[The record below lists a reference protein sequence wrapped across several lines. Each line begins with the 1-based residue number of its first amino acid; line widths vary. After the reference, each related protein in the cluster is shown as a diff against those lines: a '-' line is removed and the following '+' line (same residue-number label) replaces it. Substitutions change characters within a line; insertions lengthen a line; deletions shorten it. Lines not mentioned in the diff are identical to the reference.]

1 MQNWGYEENSIMRG
15 YIKKAVYEWNLA
27 YPGEAIDEQ
36 TKANLLQAL
45 RWATDDMTAAEAA
58 IAVVKGGPLFFFVQ
72 ISAPC
77 HHRDRDGIPAPERA
91 YPAHSRH

>member
-1 MQNWGYEENSIMRG
+1 MQKWGYEENCVMRG

-58 IAVVKGGPLFFFVQ
+58 IYDEK
-72 ISAPC
+72 
-77 HHRDRDGIPAPERA
+77 HR
-91 YPAHSRH
+91 